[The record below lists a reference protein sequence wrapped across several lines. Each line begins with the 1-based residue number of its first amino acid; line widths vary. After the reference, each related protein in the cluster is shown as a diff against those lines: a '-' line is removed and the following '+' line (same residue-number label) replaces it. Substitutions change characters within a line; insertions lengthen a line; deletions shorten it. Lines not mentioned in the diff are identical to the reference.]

1 MASRSAVLSGLALA
15 LASSLLLPS
24 SARADVPPMGLKA
37 CEGKAKGTACK
48 DEGGQA
54 GTCQPDKCSKLDY
67 SKGTPPSSYEWD
79 CIRCQPAAAA
89 PVTPTP
95 AAPAATPAAPAATPT
110 APATTPAAPAA
121 ATPAEPAPSPKASG
135 CSIAGDGGGFGLLL
149 LLAFGARRRRIG
161 R

>member
-1 MASRSAVLSGLALA
+1 MASRSAVLSGFALA

-24 SARADVPPMGLKA
+24 AARADIPPMGLKA
-37 CEGKAKGTACK
+37 CEGKAKGNDCK

-67 SKGTPPSSYEWD
+67 SKGTPPSSVEWD
-79 CIRCQPAAAA
+79 CIRCMPGAAEPA
-89 PVTPTP
+89 V
-95 AAPAATPAAPAATPT
+95 AATPAAP
-110 APATTPAAPAA
+110 PAAPAA
-121 ATPAEPAPSPKASG
+121 GTPAEPTPTPGPKAGG

-149 LLAFGARRRRIG
+149 LLAFGARRRRAG

>member
-67 SKGTPPSSYEWD
+67 SKGTPPSSIEWD
-79 CIRCQPAAAA
+79 CVRCMPAAAEPAA
-89 PVTPTP
+89 PTPATPAATP
-95 AAPAATPAAPAATPT
+95 AAPAATPAAPAAP
-110 APATTPAAPAA
+110 PAG
-121 ATPAEPAPSPKASG
+121 TPAEPAPSPKASG
-135 CSIAGDGGGFGLLL
+135 CSIAGDGGGFSLLL
-149 LLAFGARRRRIG
+149 LLAFGARRRRAG
-161 R
+161 C